1 MRESVLTWAA
11 SCIAAI
17 EKSDVPTWV
26 MGGDMNVAI
35 GEPKFMQ
42 RKTEVDGV
50 NSIFQRRFIAF
61 CKKHGVTT
69 AHGTNPGEIALF
81 TSVAGSGIGQGEP
94 DHLLVK
100 PYYSYVTVD
109 EPIPP
114 QTSTHRNLSIILE
127 VLPPLAEAELP
138 IGRPPRIY
146 TRPPYSDMEAWTK
159 LSRRYDGWVF
169 AKKEALISNST
180 SAEELLDFFNKQIL
194 DDLVACFHEEP
205 VFGTASVKREY
216 KHAPITPEISRM
228 LVKARNLKHQ
238 ASNAAR
244 SGDSS
249 RAATLRKLSQETRAA
264 AAAAAMSA
272 REKSLYSNLAKL
284 AKSDSHGF
292 FSILGPATSDST
304 GQAPIPPGADGVLAE
319 DSFPLKAKKLFHED
333 RRYVPATEP
342 GSPAQTF
349 WGQYY
354 PKLPPGHTP
363 LAIGEPATRAE
374 VYNII
379 RGFTLMFPPRSCHPH
394 CSLCALEIVQF
405 EEHKAG
411 RAPRLP
417 VPLATSKA
425 AGDDDL
431 CAEALAWIRV
441 SSNNP
446 DPRAPLPHNDTLIAL
461 VDIVVA
467 FFNKIL
473 ESGSVPPALTSAKII
488 PLLKP
493 GKPGTIV
500 DKSDFDSYRLL
511 TLRNL
516 MDKIVQLILTRRLT
530 HFVNLH
536 GILPVEQSGFT
547 NNLSTEHSHFFLLH
561 AIKRLGGP
569 QHPVYSLFG
578 DIARAYDN
586 LHHSI
591 IVSCL
596 QSMEV
601 PMAFTRLVYSLL
613 TTSVG
618 RLLVNGTLSDPI
630 TISKGLGQGTGLAPL
645 LWNICATPLSNYI
658 NSIPTLGV
666 TILRTTVNISLYA
679 DDTVGVNSSEAR
691 TASLASHMHS
701 WGEAHGLNLNMKVGK
716 TSYTKHDGTLTPRR
730 KSPPP
735 PIPAYGTGP
744 IPGVNAYHY
753 LGVDYDNDADIG
765 HALRTLQNRV
775 LHAHFSQRIRSTIIP
790 QLPPA
795 HQLQLLKTYTGS
807 YMEAFA
813 PMRPDDIDH
822 GGQGRWSALRLIFRL
837 PKSMSSLLP
846 FVLSGLIT
854 EKGSRLQARYRLD
867 RSLMHHPHLTRNG
880 ADGAPLPVGV
890 AVSLYRDLREELN
903 DTSPASPFNW
913 IKETADLLCPLS
925 SVLPRNLDGSLAVPI
940 YPFQVHQHSK
950 TFGTA
955 VSYIDFRMQLRTER
969 RNPLFLR
976 NAYIF
981 IERPSSDGPLKHAGF
996 ITAYLTAPDSEL
1008 SHFNGVGM
1016 GTLGPGCRHPQ
1027 SIDNLPNSHHPTLTG
1042 AQKGNG
1048 CLNESPWN
1056 GAAQVILTDPED
1068 DGDFTSPMKREAY
1081 SKECREYHKWKS
1093 CPLCNSQWDSVYHI
1107 AMECTHLSMVTT
1119 RYDLFKSMA
1128 GHISSL
1134 AHDLQTARRRAGP
1147 CALPPTLTPQEETSL
1162 EYASLLASLL
1172 TPGAGSATSHA
1183 EAASQEFQA
1192 RIFGYRLLI
1201 AAPWSARNVAPRHIF
1216 ATALGKIFDS
1226 MRARVVD
1233 NNLIRHPSHKMC
1245 AWAERWLNKL
1255 AAIRCQAILALAPP
1269 CPSSTH

>member
-1 MRESVLTWAA
+1 
-11 SCIAAI
+11 
-17 EKSDVPTWV
+17 
-26 MGGDMNVAI
+26 
-35 GEPKFMQ
+35 
-42 RKTEVDGV
+42 
-50 NSIFQRRFIAF
+50 
-61 CKKHGVTT
+61 
-69 AHGTNPGEIALF
+69 
-81 TSVAGSGIGQGEP
+81 
-94 DHLLVK
+94 
-100 PYYSYVTVD
+100 
-109 EPIPP
+109 
-114 QTSTHRNLSIILE
+114 
-127 VLPPLAEAELP
+127 
-138 IGRPPRIY
+138 
-146 TRPPYSDMEAWTK
+146 MEAWAQ
-159 LSRRYDGWVF
+159 LSRRYDDWVF
-169 AKKEALISNST
+169 AEKEALTSNST
-180 SAEELLDFFNKQIL
+180 SAAELLDFFNKRIL
-194 DDLVACFHEEP
+194 DDLVACFHKEP
-205 VFGTASVKREY
+205 TFGTASVKREY
-216 KHAPITPEISRM
+216 KNAPITPEISRM

-244 SGDSS
+244 SGDAL
-249 RAATLRKLSQETRAA
+249 RAASLRKLSQETRAA

-272 REKSLYSNLAKL
+272 RDKSLYSNLTKL

-292 FSILGPATSDST
+292 FSILGPATSDSAE
-304 GQAPIPPGADGVLAE
+304 QAPIPPGADGVPAE
-319 DSFPLKAKKLFHED
+319 DSFPLLAAKLFHED

-342 GSPAQTF
+342 GSPSQTF
-349 WGQYY
+349 WRRWY

-374 VYNII
+374 VYNIL
-379 RGFTLMFPPRSCHPH
+379 RGFTLMFPPKACHPH
-394 CSLCALEIVQF
+394 CSLCALEIIQF

-441 SSNNP
+441 ASNDP
-446 DPRAPLPHNDTLIAL
+446 DPRAPIPHNDTLIAL

-473 ESGSVPPALTSAKII
+473 ESGIVPPALTSAKII

-547 NNLSTEHSHFFLLH
+547 NHVSTEHSHFFLLH
-561 AIKRLGGP
+561 AVKRLGVP
-569 QHPVYSLFG
+569 QHPLYSLFG
-578 DIARAYDN
+578 DYKRAYDS

-591 IVSCL
+591 IVACL

-601 PMAFTRLVYSLL
+601 PMVFTRLVHSLL

-618 RLLVNGTLSDPI
+618 RLLVNGVLSDPI

-658 NSIPTLGV
+658 NSIPSLGV
-666 TILRTTVNISLYA
+666 TILNTTVGISLYA
-679 DDTVGVNSSEAR
+679 DDTVGVTSSEAR
-691 TASLASHMHS
+691 IASLASHMHA
-701 WGEAHGLNLNMKVGK
+701 WGEAHGLHLNMKVGK
-716 TSYTKHDGTLTPRR
+716 TSYTKHDGALTPRR
-730 KSPPP
+730 KVPPP

-744 IPGVNAYHY
+744 IAGVLAYHY
-753 LGVDYDNDADIG
+753 LGVDYDNTADIG
-765 HALRTLQNRV
+765 LALRKLHNRV
-775 LHAHFSQRIRSTIIP
+775 LQAHFSQRIRSTIIP

-813 PMRPDDIDH
+813 PLDPEDINH
-822 GGQGRWSALRLIFRL
+822 GGQGRWSALRLIFRF
-837 PKSMSSLLP
+837 PKNMSSLLP
-846 FVLSGLIT
+846 FVISGLIT

-867 RSLMHHPHLTRNG
+867 RSLLHHPHLTRRG

-890 AVSLYRDLREELN
+890 AVSLYRDLREEPN
-903 DTSPASPFNW
+903 STSPTPPFNW
-913 IKETADLLCPLS
+913 IKETANLLAPFN
-925 SVLPRNLDGSLAVPI
+925 SVLPRNLDGSLAIPI
-940 YPFQVHQHSK
+940 YPFQVHHLSK

-955 VSYIDFRMQLRTER
+955 VSYIDLRTQIRAVR
-969 RNPLFLR
+969 RNLLFLR
-976 NAYIF
+976 NNYIF
-981 IERPSSDGPLKHAGF
+981 LERPSSDGPLKHAGF

-1008 SHFNGVGM
+1008 HHFNGVGM

-1027 SIDNLPNSHHPTLTG
+1027 SIDNLPNSHHPTLTR

-1048 CLNESPWN
+1048 CLNEAPWN
-1056 GAAQVILTDPED
+1056 GAAQVALTDPED
-1068 DGDFTSPMKREAY
+1068 DGDPTSPMNREAY
-1081 SKECREYHKWKS
+1081 SLALREYHKYKQ
-1093 CPLCNSQWDSVYHI
+1093 CPLCNSQKDSVYHI
-1107 AMECTHLSMVTT
+1107 AMECTHFSMVAA
-1119 RYDLFKSMA
+1119 RHYLFKSMA
-1128 GHISSL
+1128 GHVASL
-1134 AHDLQTARRRAGP
+1134 ARDLRTAQQRAGP
-1147 CALPPTLTPQEETSL
+1147 GAIPPTLTQQEEMSL
-1162 EYASLLASLL
+1162 EYAHLLRSLL

-1183 EAASQEFQA
+1183 EVASQEIQA

-1201 AAPWSARNVAPRHIF
+1201 AAPWAARNVAPRHIF
-1216 ATALGKIFDS
+1216 ATGLGKIFDS
-1226 MRARVVD
+1226 IRARVVD

-1245 AWAERWLNKL
+1245 TWAERWLNKL
-1255 AAIRCQAILALAPP
+1255 AAIRCQAILALTPP
-1269 CPSSTH
+1269 GPSNTS